1 MSRRR
6 PGTGRIRLIEPPGFG
21 ELEQAAAPIEAGE
34 LVLSQV
40 EGGEGRQGGVE
51 EERRGAVLDAPG
63 VVAQRLVGL
72 ARHEL
77 ELAEVEEGQNG
88 YAASS

>member
-72 ARHEL
+72 AQHEL
-77 ELAEVEEGQNG
+77 ELAEVEKQNG
-88 YAASS
+88 HSASS